1 MPGTPR
7 TGVDLPSAIE
17 RVIEDVAG
25 EVEGRLVT
33 VVAEYPAHL
42 PAVAGDEQELAGVLA
57 RLTSIAAHLIDQ
69 GEVNVRAELLPSGEA
84 PTAVGLWTEGLDRLA
99 DDGPWA
105 LVKVSFRAPS
115 NSDAPIPDV
124 LLGLDRQANTPAAQD
139 RALALSE
146 CRQILE

>member
-69 GEVNVRAELLPSGEA
+69 GEVNVRA
-84 PTAVGLWTEGLDRLA
+84 
-99 DDGPWA
+99 
-105 LVKVSFRAPS
+105 
-115 NSDAPIPDV
+115 
-124 LLGLDRQANTPAAQD
+124 
-139 RALALSE
+139 
-146 CRQILE
+146 